1 MYTQYIHVHINQ
13 CVYMCIYAHM
23 KGRIIINTPKHI
35 HIYIYAR
42 YPKGQLA
49 QLEAN
54 LGLRRANLRLAEK
67 AIVNARSNKVR
78 KLPLR

>member
-1 MYTQYIHVHINQ
+1 MCNAVYVIHIYTYVYVHVYVYID
-13 CVYMCIYAHM
+13 IY
-23 KGRIIINTPKHI
+23 
-35 HIYIYAR
+35 IYIYAR

-54 LGLRRANLRLAEK
+54 LGLTKANLRFAAK
-67 AIVNARSNKVR
+67 ATFNARSNGVL